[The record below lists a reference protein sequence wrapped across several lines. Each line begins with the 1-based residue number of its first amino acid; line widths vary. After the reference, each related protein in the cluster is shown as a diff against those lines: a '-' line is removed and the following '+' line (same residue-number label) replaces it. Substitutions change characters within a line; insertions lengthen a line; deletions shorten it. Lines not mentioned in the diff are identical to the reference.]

1 MRPNNTLKLEL
12 RKSMKVLVGFQG
24 LIKKKPNPHNQTNTD
39 NARIRQRLWI
49 HSSFNRWIETKP

>member
-39 NARIRQRLWI
+39 NARIEVGIYYQRGKRKAF
-49 HSSFNRWIETKP
+49 SNPC